1 MVLSDFSLLCIS
13 CSLHASQAKVEKKEV
28 YMRVEMGNYFH
39 FSRVNSELQPRP
51 SAHSSSDAKKAV

>member
-1 MVLSDFSLLCIS
+1 MVLSDFALLCIS

-39 FSRVNSELQPRP
+39 FSSEL
-51 SAHSSSDAKKAV
+51 